1 MASYNIT
8 MKDLAVEEQQRASA
22 AEAERARALREAER
36 AHILAEL
43 ARVRAL
49 AEACVLRSK
58 KHWRPHRAGCCP
70 WNGVCNC
77 YPD

>member
-8 MKDLAVEEQQRASA
+8 QKDLAVEEQQRA
-22 AEAERARALREAER
+22 RALREAER
-36 AHILAEL
+36 IHILAEL

-49 AEACVLRSK
+49 AEARVLRSK

>member
-1 MASYNIT
+1 MASYNNT
-8 MKDLAVEEQQRASA
+8 QKDLAVEEQKC
-22 AEAERARALREAER
+22 ARALREAER

-49 AEACVLRSK
+49 AEARVLRSK

>member
-1 MASYNIT
+1 MASYNNT
-8 MKDLAVEEQQRASA
+8 QKDLAVEEQKRAS
-22 AEAERARALREAER
+22 ALREAER
-36 AHILAEL
+36 VHLQAEL

-49 AEACVLRSK
+49 AEARVLRSK

>member
-1 MASYNIT
+1 MASYNNT
-8 MKDLAVEEQQRASA
+8 QKDLAVEEQKRAS
-22 AEAERARALREAER
+22 ALREAER
-36 AHILAEL
+36 IHILAEL

-49 AEACVLRSK
+49 AEARVLRSK
-58 KHWRPHRAGCCP
+58 KHWRPHRAGCCS

>member
-8 MKDLAVEEQQRASA
+8 QKDLAVEEQQRASA
-22 AEAERARALREAER
+22 LREAER
-36 AHILAEL
+36 IHILAEL

-49 AEACVLRSK
+49 AEARVLRSK
-58 KHWRPHRAGCCP
+58 KHWRPHRAGCRP

>member
-1 MASYNIT
+1 MASYNNT
-8 MKDLAVEEQQRASA
+8 QKDLAVEEQKRAS
-22 AEAERARALREAER
+22 ALREAER
-36 AHILAEL
+36 IHILAERIHILAEL

-49 AEACVLRSK
+49 AEARVLRSK

>member
-1 MASYNIT
+1 MASYNNT
-8 MKDLAVEEQQRASA
+8 QKDLAVEEQKRASA
-22 AEAERARALREAER
+22 AEAERI
-36 AHILAEL
+36 HILAEL

-49 AEACVLRSK
+49 AEARVLRSK

>member
-8 MKDLAVEEQQRASA
+8 QKDLAVEEQKRASA
-22 AEAERARALREAER
+22 AEAERI
-36 AHILAEL
+36 HILAEL

-49 AEACVLRSK
+49 AEARVLRSK

>member
-8 MKDLAVEEQQRASA
+8 QKDLAVEEQKRASA
-22 AEAERARALREAER
+22 AEAERI
-36 AHILAEL
+36 HILAEL

-49 AEACVLRSK
+49 AEARVLRSK

-70 WNGVCNC
+70 WNGVCSC